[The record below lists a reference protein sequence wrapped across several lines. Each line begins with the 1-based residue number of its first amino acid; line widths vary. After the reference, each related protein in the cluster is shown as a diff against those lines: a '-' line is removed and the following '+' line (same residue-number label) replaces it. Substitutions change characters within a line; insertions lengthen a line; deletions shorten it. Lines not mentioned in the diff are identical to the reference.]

1 MMLIQDKNA
10 KLKQLENVLW
20 EAASLLRGAVSA
32 EDYKNYLLPLI
43 FYKRLSDVFKDE
55 VKRLKEDGI
64 IDTFD
69 EIYELAEYEKE
80 EYGQVKSVRYLIPKE
95 YLWDNMLKI
104 TKGLGEKLTEA
115 LRAIAREN
123 PELQGVIDIVDY
135 NISKGGE
142 RIISDEVLAK
152 VLQIIN
158 KLRLGLND
166 VEPDILGRAYEYLI
180 RQFAEESG
188 KKAGEFYTPYEV
200 GLLMV
205 RLLDPKPGEEVY
217 DPACGS
223 AGLLIKAQ
231 LYVREKYGK
240 EAEEKP
246 LKLYGQEV
254 NHFTYAIAKMNV
266 ILHGLEADIRLG
278 DTLRNPK
285 FLENGRLKKFDKVIA
300 NPPWNDKRVTQDV
313 YEKDKFNRFIFG
325 IPPSSSADWGWIQHM
340 YASLKD
346 HGKLV
351 VILDT
356 GAVSRGSGSRSRNKE
371 KEIRKKFVEKDLI
384 EAVILTA
391 ENMFYNAQAP
401 GVIIVINKNK
411 PPERKGKILLVN
423 ASKEYVKGTP
433 KNYLAPE
440 HIEKIAK
447 VYEEFK
453 EVNGFSKIITIKEA
467 RENDYNLSPSRY
479 IPIYDEEGYR
489 SVDEIIQDLKELHRE
504 AIEID
509 KRLNRILQELGYEG
523 YLNGD
528 MY

>member
-69 EIYELAEYEKE
+69 EVYELAEYEKE

-158 KLRLGLND
+158 KLKLGIND

-205 RLLDPKPGEEVY
+205 HLLDPKPGEEVY

-231 LYVREKYGK
+231 LYVSEKYGK

-246 LKLYGQEV
+246 LKLYGQEI

-266 ILHGLEADIRLG
+266 ILHGLEANIQLG

-285 FLENGRLKKFDKVIA
+285 FIENGKLKKFDKVIA
-300 NPPWNDKRVTQDV
+300 NPPWNLDVPEEV

-340 YASLKD
+340 YASLKEN
-346 HGKLV
+346 GKLV

-356 GAVSRGSGSRSRNKE
+356 GAVSRGSGSRSRNRE
-371 KEIRKKFVEKDLI
+371 KEIRKRFIEKDLI

-401 GVIIVINKNK
+401 GVIMVINKNK
-411 PPERKGKILLVN
+411 PSERRSKILLIN

-433 KNYLAPE
+433 KNYLAQE
-440 HIEKIAK
+440 HIEKIAR
-447 VYEEFK
+447 VYEEFR
-453 EVNGFSKIITIKEA
+453 EVDGFSKIITIKEA

-479 IPIYDEEGYR
+479 IPTYYDEGYR
-489 SVDEIIQDLKELHRE
+489 SIDEILQDLKVLQRE
-504 AIEID
+504 ALEID
-509 KRLNRILQELGYEG
+509 RQLHNILYHLGYEG
-523 YLNGD
+523 YLNNGV
-528 MY
+528 

>member
-80 EYGQVKSVRYLIPKE
+80 EYREVKSVRYVIPKE

-158 KLRLGLND
+158 KLKLGLND

-231 LYVREKYGK
+231 LYVSEKYGK

-246 LKLYGQEV
+246 LKLYGQEI

-266 ILHGLEADIRLG
+266 ILHGLEANIQLG

-285 FLENGRLKKFDKVIA
+285 FIENGKLKKFDKVIA
-300 NPPWNDKRVTQDV
+300 NPPWNLDVPEEV

-340 YASLKD
+340 YASLKES
-346 HGKLV
+346 GKLV

-356 GAVSRGSGSRSRNKE
+356 GAVSRGSGSRSRNRE
-371 KEIRKKFVEKDLI
+371 KEIRKRFIEKDLI

-411 PPERKGKILLVN
+411 PSERRSKILLIN

-433 KNYLAPE
+433 KNYLAQE
-440 HIEKIAK
+440 HIEKIAR
-447 VYEEFK
+447 VYEEFR
-453 EVNGFSKIITIKEA
+453 EVDGFSKIITIKEA
-467 RENDYNLSPSRY
+467 RENDYSLSPSRY
-479 IPIYDEEGYR
+479 IPTYYEEGYR
-489 SVDEIIQDLKELHRE
+489 SIDEILQDLKVLQRE
-504 AIEID
+504 ALEID
-509 KRLNRILQELGYEG
+509 RQLYNILYHLGYEG
-523 YLNGD
+523 YLNNGV
-528 MY
+528 

>member
-1 MMLIQDKNA
+1 MLLVQDKNA

-20 EAASLLRGAVSA
+20 EAASLLRGAISA

-55 VKRLKEDGI
+55 VGRLKKDGI

-69 EIYELAEYEKE
+69 EIYELAEYERE

-135 NISKGGE
+135 NISRGGE

-205 RLLDPKPGEEVY
+205 RLLDPKLGEEVY

-231 LYVREKYGK
+231 LYIREKYGK

-246 LKLYGQEV
+246 LKLYGQEK
-254 NHFTYAIAKMNV
+254 NPFTYAIAKINV

-285 FLENGRLKKFDKVIA
+285 FVENGKLKKFDKVIA
-300 NPPWNDKRVTQDV
+300 NPCWNQKIPEEVYENDK
-313 YEKDKFNRFIFG
+313 YNRFTFG
-325 IPPSSSADWGWIQHM
+325 IPPGNWADWGWIQHM

-346 HGKLV
+346 NGKLV
-351 VILDT
+351 VIIDT
-356 GAVSRGSGSRSRNKE
+356 AAVSRGSGNPSRDRE

-384 EAVILTA
+384 EAVILVA
-391 ENMFYNAQAP
+391 KNMFYNTDAA
-401 GVIIVINKNK
+401 GAIIIINNNK

-453 EVNGFSKIITIKEA
+453 EIDGFSKIVTIEEVRK
-467 RENDYNLSPSRY
+467 NDYDLKPSRY
-479 IPIYDEEGYR
+479 IPIYSEDEYR
-489 SVDEIIQDLKELHRE
+489 SVDEIIQDLKVLHKE

-509 KRLNRILQELGYEG
+509 KRLNKILRKLGYEG
-523 YLNGD
+523 YLVGD